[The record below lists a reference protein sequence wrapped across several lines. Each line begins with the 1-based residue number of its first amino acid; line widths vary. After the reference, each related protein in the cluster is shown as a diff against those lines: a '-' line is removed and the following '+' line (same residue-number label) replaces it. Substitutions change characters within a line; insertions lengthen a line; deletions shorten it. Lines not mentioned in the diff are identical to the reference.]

1 MLPIINL
8 QAVNRTAH
16 TEYMGAPKKKRRVTT
31 TIICWN
37 SVFCFNKR
45 GKHRLPNVYWD

>member
-16 TEYMGAPKKKRRVTT
+16 TEYMGAPKKKKKSNNDYYLLESISKIVRR
-31 TIICWN
+31 
-37 SVFCFNKR
+37 
-45 GKHRLPNVYWD
+45 H

>member
-16 TEYMGAPKKKRRVTT
+16 TEYMGAPKKKKRVTT

-37 SVFCFNKR
+37 QFQK
-45 GKHRLPNVYWD
+45 

>member
-1 MLPIINL
+1 MILEFSRKEKLKMLPIINL

-37 SVFCFNKR
+37 QFQK
-45 GKHRLPNVYWD
+45 